1 MVLGQWSPKIGHFGN
16 MFGDVNLKGYQAGL
30 HGTVSESRNH
40 RVINVPFVLGLDKD
54 WLLAE

>member
-1 MVLGQWSPKIGHFGN
+1 